1 MFKQLKSK
9 SWVFLNKVPVYYVCH
24 CMLIAF
30 DSLMKGYGFQCIW
43 FPSKSEGAMYTMLE
57 INNVALK
64 FKGKLNMNKNY
75 DKNNL
80 TCSFKF

>member
-1 MFKQLKSK
+1 
-9 SWVFLNKVPVYYVCH
+9 
-24 CMLIAF
+24 MLIAF

-43 FPSKSEGAMYTMLE
+43 FLSKSQGVMYTMLE

-64 FKGKLNMNKNY
+64 FKGEPNMNKNY

-80 TCSFKF
+80 T

>member
-1 MFKQLKSK
+1 
-9 SWVFLNKVPVYYVCH
+9 
-24 CMLIAF
+24 MLIAF
-30 DSLMKGYGFQCIW
+30 DSLMKGYGFQYIW

-64 FKGKLNMNKNY
+64 FKGEPNMNKNY

-80 TCSFKF
+80 T